1 MGNCVHNVNVKVEG
15 GNIVS
20 YCTKC
25 GAILN
30 VQPQVMTE
38 ISCNNTGSG
47 IILHD

>member
-1 MGNCVHNVNVKVEG
+1 MGNCMHSVDVKVEG
-15 GNIVS
+15 GNIIS

-38 ISCNNTGSG
+38 ISNVASNG

>member
-1 MGNCVHNVNVKVEG
+1 MENCNHTVDVKVDG
-15 GNIVS
+15 GNIIS

-25 GAILN
+25 GAILT

-38 ISCNNTGSG
+38 ITCNNTGSG